1 MWMKRPDLPLGY
13 GGWQVLDAT
22 PQEASDGNTL
32 TMLNIRIYHGSEIAP
47 CNKRKKP
54 LVVYRFSGKFIK

>member
-32 TMLNIRIYHGSEIAP
+32 IMLNIMIYHMSSHLGV
-47 CNKRKKP
+47 K
-54 LVVYRFSGKFIK
+54 